1 MTSDGASV
9 TPGAPAASAAGT
21 PAVGMPAASS
31 TRQLLALVLP
41 GIVVGVGSAIALLV
55 LSVVAGQ
62 LEDVLWSWLP
72 QQVGI
77 DRTSPAWTIGMLT
90 AVGLAAGLVVTFVP
104 GHAGPD
110 PATAELTAPPLRASV
125 LPGLAVAV
133 LITLAGG
140 VSLGP
145 ENPIIAINV
154 GLAVAIGARLLP
166 VMPVPAW
173 AGLAVAGTLGAMFGT
188 PVAAALALSEMTAA
202 SPRPL
207 WDRIFGPLV
216 AAAAGSI
223 TMLALSAESMVL
235 TIDAYPQPAFIDL
248 FTGGTIAA
256 GSAALAML
264 AIYAFPVVHAAFK
277 RLGSPL
283 VALVVGGFALGVL
296 GAIGGPLT
304 MFKGL
309 DQMKELTDTSGDYSA
324 VQLGSMFLIKMVAV
338 VIAGTC
344 GFRGG
349 RIFPSVFAA
358 VALGLAINTLF
369 PAIPEAV
376 ALAGALMGILVAVTR
391 SGWLSIFMV
400 GLMLG
405 SPATIPLAVV
415 LVLPAWLVVTGRP
428 EMVVKPSEPP
438 TAVPSPA

>member
-1 MTSDGASV
+1 VPSQSPVPAASDA
-9 TPGAPAASAAGT
+9 APAAQATIAAP
-21 PAVGMPAASS
+21 PAGSPA
-31 TRQLLALVLP
+31 RQLLALVLP
-41 GIVVGVGSAIALLV
+41 GIVVGVGSALALIV
-55 LSVVAGQ
+55 LSVVAAQ
-62 LEDVLWSWLP
+62 VEDVLWTWLP

-77 DRTSPAWTIGMLT
+77 DGTSPAWTIGMLT
-90 AVGLAAGLVVTFVP
+90 AVGLAAGLVVTFAP

-110 PATAELTAPPLRASV
+110 PATTELSAPPLRASV
-125 LPGLAVAV
+125 LPGLAVAA

-154 GLAVAIGARLLP
+154 GLAVALGARLVP

-188 PVAAALALSEMTAA
+188 PVGAALALSEMTAS
-202 SPRPL
+202 SPSPL
-207 WDRIFGPLV
+207 WDRMFGPLV

-235 TIDAYPQPAFIDL
+235 TIDSYPQVALVDL
-248 FTGGTIAA
+248 FTGGAIAA

-264 AIYAFPVVHAAFK
+264 AIYAFPLAHAAFQ
-277 RLGSPL
+277 RLGSALPAL
-283 VALVVGGFALGVL
+283 VAGGLILGVL

-309 DQMKELTDTSGDYSA
+309 DQMKELTDTSSA
-324 VQLGSMFLIKMVAV
+324 YTGLQLGSMFLIKMVAV
-338 VIAGTC
+338 VVAGTC

-358 VALGLAINTLF
+358 VALGLAINTLI

-415 LVLPAWLVVTGRP
+415 IVLPAWLVVTGRP
-428 EMVVKPSEPP
+428 EMVVKE
-438 TAVPSPA
+438 SPVALSAPA

>member
-1 MTSDGASV
+1 M
-9 TPGAPAASAAGT
+9 
-21 PAVGMPAASS
+21 
-31 TRQLLALVLP
+31 AL
-41 GIVVGVGSAIALLV
+41 
-55 LSVVAGQ
+55 
-62 LEDVLWSWLP
+62 
-72 QQVGI
+72 
-77 DRTSPAWTIGMLT
+77 
-90 AVGLAAGLVVTFVP
+90 
-104 GHAGPD
+104 
-110 PATAELTAPPLRASV
+110 
-125 LPGLAVAV
+125 
-133 LITLAGG
+133 
-140 VSLGP
+140 
-145 ENPIIAINV
+145 
-154 GLAVAIGARLLP
+154 GARLLP

-188 PVAAALALSEMTAA
+188 PVGAALALSEMTAS

-207 WDRIFGPLV
+207 WDRMFGPLV

-235 TIDAYPQPAFIDL
+235 TIDSYPQVALVDL
-248 FTGGTIAA
+248 FTGGAIAA

-264 AIYAFPVVHAAFK
+264 AIYAFPLAHAAFQ
-277 RLGSPL
+277 RLGSALPAL
-283 VALVVGGFALGVL
+283 VAGGLILGVL

-309 DQMKELTDTSGDYSA
+309 DQTKELTDTSSA
-324 VQLGSMFLIKMVAV
+324 YTGLQLGSMFLIKMVAV
-338 VIAGTC
+338 VVAGTC

-358 VALGLAINTLF
+358 VALGLGINALF

-415 LVLPAWLVVTGRP
+415 IVLPAWLVVTGRP
-428 EMVVKPSEPP
+428 EMVVKG
-438 TAVPSPA
+438 SPVALSAPA

>member
-1 MTSDGASV
+1 MPSQSPVPAASD
-9 TPGAPAASAAGT
+9 TAPAAQAPIAAP
-21 PAVGMPAASS
+21 PAGSPA
-31 TRQLLALVLP
+31 RQLLALVLP
-41 GIVVGVGSAIALLV
+41 GIVVGVGSALALIV
-55 LSVVAGQ
+55 LSVVAAQ
-62 LEDVLWSWLP
+62 VEDVLWTWLP

-77 DRTSPAWTIGMLT
+77 DGTSPAWTIGMLT
-90 AVGLAAGLVVTFVP
+90 AVGLAAGLVVTFAP

-110 PATAELTAPPLRASV
+110 PATTELSAPPLRASV
-125 LPGLAVAV
+125 LPGLAVAA

-154 GLAVAIGARLLP
+154 GLAVALGARLVP

-188 PVAAALALSEMTAA
+188 PVGAALALSEMTAS
-202 SPRPL
+202 SPSPL
-207 WDRIFGPLV
+207 WDRMFGPLV

-235 TIDAYPQPAFIDL
+235 TIDSYPQVALIDL
-248 FTGGTIAA
+248 FTGGAIAA

-264 AIYAFPVVHAAFK
+264 AIYAFPLAHAAFQ
-277 RLGSPL
+277 RLGSALPAL
-283 VALVVGGFALGVL
+283 VAGGLILGVL

-309 DQMKELTDTSGDYSA
+309 DQMKELTDTSSA
-324 VQLGSMFLIKMVAV
+324 YTGLQLGSMFLIKMVAV
-338 VIAGTC
+338 VVAGTC

-358 VALGLAINTLF
+358 VALGLAINTLI

-415 LVLPAWLVVTGRP
+415 IVLPAWLVVTGRP
-428 EMVVKPSEPP
+428 EMVVKE
-438 TAVPSPA
+438 SPVALSAPA

>member
-1 MTSDGASV
+1 MTSDG
-9 TPGAPAASAAGT
+9 TSAT
-21 PAVGMPAASS
+21 PAEPVAMPAASS
-31 TRQLLALVLP
+31 ARQLLALVLP
-41 GIVVGVGSAIALLV
+41 GIVVGVGSALALLV
-55 LSVVAGQ
+55 LSVIAGQ
-62 LEDVLWSWLP
+62 LEDVLWTWLP

-77 DRTSPAWTIGMLT
+77 DGTSPAWTIGMLT

-110 PATAELTAPPLRASV
+110 PATTELTAPPLRASV

-154 GLAVAIGARLLP
+154 GLAVALGARLLP

-207 WDRIFGPLV
+207 WDRMFGPLV

-235 TIDAYPQPAFIDL
+235 TIDAYPVPALVDL

-264 AIYAFPVVHAAFK
+264 AIYAFPVVHGAFQ
-277 RLGSPL
+277 RLRSPL
-283 VALVVGGFALGVL
+283 VALVVGGFVLGVL

-324 VQLGSMFLIKMVAV
+324 LQLGSMFLIKMIAV
-338 VIAGTC
+338 VVAGTC

-376 ALAGALMGILVAVTR
+376 ALAGALMGVLVAVTR

-428 EMVVKPSEPP
+428 EMVVKPSEPVP
-438 TAVPSPA
+438 AVPSPA

>member
-1 MTSDGASV
+1 MTTSP
-9 TPGAPAASAAGT
+9 TPAASDAVPAAQ
-21 PAVGMPAASS
+21 PPAASS
-31 TRQLLALVLP
+31 ARQLLALVLP
-41 GIVVGVGSAIALLV
+41 GIVVGVGSALALIL
-55 LSVVAGQ
+55 LSVVAAQ
-62 LEDVLWSWLP
+62 LEDVLWTWLP
-72 QQVGI
+72 QQAGVDG
-77 DRTSPAWTIGMLT
+77 TSPAWTIGMLT
-90 AVGLAAGLVVTFVP
+90 AVGLVAGLVVTFAP

-110 PATAELTAPPLRASV
+110 PATTELTAPPLRASV

-145 ENPIIAINV
+145 ENPILAINV
-154 GLAVAIGARLLP
+154 GLAVALGARLLP

-188 PVAAALALSEMTAA
+188 PVGAALALSEMTTA

-207 WDRIFGPLV
+207 WDRMFGPLV
-216 AAAAGSI
+216 AAAAGSV
-223 TMLALSAESMVL
+223 TMLALGGESMVL
-235 TIDAYPQPAFIDL
+235 PIDAYPQVAFVDL
-248 FTGGTIAA
+248 FTGGAIAA
-256 GSAALAML
+256 GSAAIAML
-264 AIYAFPVVHAAFK
+264 AIYAFPVAHAAFQ

-283 VALVVGGFALGVL
+283 VALVVGGFVLGVL
-296 GAIGGPLT
+296 GALGGPLT
-304 MFKGL
+304 LFKGL
-309 DQMKELTDTSGDYSA
+309 DQMKELTDTSGTYSA

-338 VIAGTC
+338 VVAGTC

-369 PAIPEAV
+369 PVIPEAV

-428 EMVVKPSEPP
+428 EMVVE
-438 TAVPSPA
+438 PSPARVSPTPSPAP

>member
-1 MTSDGASV
+1 MPSQSPVPAASDA
-9 TPGAPAASAAGT
+9 APAAQATIAAP
-21 PAVGMPAASS
+21 PAGSPA
-31 TRQLLALVLP
+31 RQLLALVLP
-41 GIVVGVGSAIALLV
+41 GIVVGVGSALALIV
-55 LSVVAGQ
+55 LSVVAAQ
-62 LEDVLWSWLP
+62 VEDVLWTWLP

-77 DRTSPAWTIGMLT
+77 DGTSPAWTIGMLT
-90 AVGLAAGLVVTFVP
+90 AVGLAAGLVVTFAP

-110 PATAELTAPPLRASV
+110 PATTELSAPPLRASV
-125 LPGLAVAV
+125 LPGLAVAA

-154 GLAVAIGARLLP
+154 GLAVALGARLVP

-188 PVAAALALSEMTAA
+188 PVGAALALSEMTAS

-207 WDRIFGPLV
+207 WDRMFGPLV

-235 TIDAYPQPAFIDL
+235 TIDSYPQVALVDL
-248 FTGGTIAA
+248 FTGGAIAA

-264 AIYAFPVVHAAFK
+264 AIYAFPLAHAAFQ
-277 RLGSPL
+277 RLGSALPAL
-283 VALVVGGFALGVL
+283 VAGGLILGVL

-309 DQMKELTDTSGDYSA
+309 DQMKELTDTSSA
-324 VQLGSMFLIKMVAV
+324 YTGLQLGSMFLIKMVAV
-338 VIAGTC
+338 VVAGTC

-358 VALGLAINTLF
+358 VALGLAISTLI

-415 LVLPAWLVVTGRP
+415 IVLPAWLVVTGRP
-428 EMVVKPSEPP
+428 EMVVKE
-438 TAVPSPA
+438 SPVALSAPA

>member
-1 MTSDGASV
+1 MPSQSPVPAASDA
-9 TPGAPAASAAGT
+9 APAAQATIAAP
-21 PAVGMPAASS
+21 PAGSPA
-31 TRQLLALVLP
+31 RQLLALVLP
-41 GIVVGVGSAIALLV
+41 GIVVGVGSALALIV
-55 LSVVAGQ
+55 LSVVAAQ
-62 LEDVLWSWLP
+62 VEDVLWTWLP

-77 DRTSPAWTIGMLT
+77 DGTSPAWTIGMLT
-90 AVGLAAGLVVTFVP
+90 AVGLAAGLVVTFAP

-110 PATAELTAPPLRASV
+110 PATTELSAPPLRASV
-125 LPGLAVAV
+125 LPGLAVAA

-154 GLAVAIGARLLP
+154 GLAVALGARLVP

-188 PVAAALALSEMTAA
+188 PVGAALALSEMTAS
-202 SPRPL
+202 SPSPL
-207 WDRIFGPLV
+207 WDRMFGPLV

-235 TIDAYPQPAFIDL
+235 TIDSYPQVALVDL
-248 FTGGTIAA
+248 FTGGAIAA

-264 AIYAFPVVHAAFK
+264 AIYAFPLAHAAFQ
-277 RLGSPL
+277 RLGSALPAL
-283 VALVVGGFALGVL
+283 VAGGLILGVL

-309 DQMKELTDTSGDYSA
+309 DQTKELTDTSSA
-324 VQLGSMFLIKMVAV
+324 YTGLQLGSMFLIKMVAV
-338 VIAGTC
+338 VVAGTC

-358 VALGLAINTLF
+358 VALGLAINTLI

-415 LVLPAWLVVTGRP
+415 IVLPAWLVVTGRP
-428 EMVVKPSEPP
+428 EMVVKE
-438 TAVPSPA
+438 SPVALSAPA

>member
-1 MTSDGASV
+1 MTSEPLDMPV
-9 TPGAPAASAAGT
+9 APAASEPAAN
-21 PAVGMPAASS
+21 PARVAEPAASS
-31 TRQLLALVLP
+31 ARQLIALVLP
-41 GIVVGVGSAIALLV
+41 GIVVGAGSALALLL
-55 LSVVAGQ
+55 LSVVAGR
-62 LEDVLWSWLP
+62 LEDVLWTWLP
-72 QQVGI
+72 QQVGM
-77 DRTSPAWTIGMLT
+77 DGTSPAWIIGMLT
-90 AVGLAAGLVVTFVP
+90 AVGLAAGLVVTFAP

-110 PATAELTAPPLRASV
+110 PATTELTAPPLPASV
-125 LPGLAVAV
+125 LPGLAIAV

-154 GLAVAIGARLLP
+154 GLAVALGARLLP
-166 VMPVPAW
+166 AMPVPAW

-188 PVAAALALSEMTAA
+188 PVAAALALSEMATA
-202 SPRPL
+202 SSRPL
-207 WDRIFGPLV
+207 WDRMFGPLV

-235 TIDAYPQPAFIDL
+235 AVDPYPQPAFIDL

-256 GSAALAML
+256 GSAALAMV
-264 AIYAFPVVHAAFK
+264 AIYAFPAVHAAFR

-283 VALVVGGFALGVL
+283 VALVLGGFVLGVL

-309 DQMKELTDTSGDYSA
+309 EQMKELTDTSGDYTA
-324 VQLGSMFLIKMVAV
+324 VQLGSMFLVKMVAV
-338 VIAGTC
+338 VVAGTC

-358 VALGLAINTLF
+358 VALGLAINALF

-376 ALAGALMGILVAVTR
+376 ALAGTLMGILVAVTR

-400 GLMLG
+400 ALMLG

-428 EMVVKPSEPP
+428 EMVVTPRRD
-438 TAVPSPA
+438 AVSAPA

>member
-1 MTSDGASV
+1 MPSQSPVPAASDA
-9 TPGAPAASAAGT
+9 APAAQATIAAP
-21 PAVGMPAASS
+21 PAGSPA
-31 TRQLLALVLP
+31 RQLLALVLP
-41 GIVVGVGSAIALLV
+41 GIVVGVGSALALIV
-55 LSVVAGQ
+55 LSVVAAQ
-62 LEDVLWSWLP
+62 VEDVLWTWLP

-77 DRTSPAWTIGMLT
+77 DGTSPAWTIGMLT
-90 AVGLAAGLVVTFVP
+90 AVGLAAGLVVTFAP

-110 PATAELTAPPLRASV
+110 PATTELSAPPLRASV
-125 LPGLAVAV
+125 LPGLAVAA

-154 GLAVAIGARLLP
+154 GLAVALGARLVP

-188 PVAAALALSEMTAA
+188 PVGAALALSEMTAS
-202 SPRPL
+202 SPSPL
-207 WDRIFGPLV
+207 WDRMFGPLV

-235 TIDAYPQPAFIDL
+235 TIDSYPQVALVDL
-248 FTGGTIAA
+248 FTGGAIAA

-264 AIYAFPVVHAAFK
+264 AIYAFPLAHAAFQ
-277 RLGSPL
+277 RLGSALP
-283 VALVVGGFALGVL
+283 ALVVGGLILGVL

-309 DQMKELTDTSGDYSA
+309 DQMKELTDTSSA
-324 VQLGSMFLIKMVAV
+324 YTGLQLGSMFLIKMVAV
-338 VIAGTC
+338 VVAGTC

-358 VALGLAINTLF
+358 VALGLAISTLI

-415 LVLPAWLVVTGRP
+415 IVLPAWLVVTGRP
-428 EMVVKPSEPP
+428 EMVVKE
-438 TAVPSPA
+438 SPVALSAPA

>member
-1 MTSDGASV
+1 MPSQSPVPAASDA
-9 TPGAPAASAAGT
+9 APAAQATIAAP
-21 PAVGMPAASS
+21 PAGSPA
-31 TRQLLALVLP
+31 RQLLALVLP
-41 GIVVGVGSAIALLV
+41 GIVVGVGSALALIV
-55 LSVVAGQ
+55 LSVVAAQ
-62 LEDVLWSWLP
+62 VEDVLWTWLP

-77 DRTSPAWTIGMLT
+77 DGTSPAWTIGMLT
-90 AVGLAAGLVVTFVP
+90 AVGLAAGLVVTFAP

-110 PATAELTAPPLRASV
+110 PATTELSAPPLRASV
-125 LPGLAVAV
+125 LPGLAVAA

-154 GLAVAIGARLLP
+154 GLAVALGARLVP

-188 PVAAALALSEMTAA
+188 PVGAALALSEMTAS

-207 WDRIFGPLV
+207 WDRMFGPLV

-235 TIDAYPQPAFIDL
+235 TIDSYPQVALVDL
-248 FTGGTIAA
+248 FTGGAIAA

-264 AIYAFPVVHAAFK
+264 AIYAFPLAHAAFQ
-277 RLGSPL
+277 RLGSALPAL
-283 VALVVGGFALGVL
+283 VAGGLILGVL

-309 DQMKELTDTSGDYSA
+309 DQMKELTDTSSA
-324 VQLGSMFLIKMVAV
+324 YTGLQLGSMFLIKMVAV
-338 VIAGTC
+338 VVAGTC

-358 VALGLAINTLF
+358 VALGLAINTLI

-415 LVLPAWLVVTGRP
+415 IVLPAWLVVTGRP
-428 EMVVKPSEPP
+428 EMVVKE
-438 TAVPSPA
+438 SPVALSAPA